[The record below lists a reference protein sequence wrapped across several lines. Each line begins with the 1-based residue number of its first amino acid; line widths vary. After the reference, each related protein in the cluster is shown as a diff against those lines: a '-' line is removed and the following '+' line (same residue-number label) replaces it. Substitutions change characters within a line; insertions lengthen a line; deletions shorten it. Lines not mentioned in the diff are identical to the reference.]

1 MNKSFHIWC
10 NYDMIDYEKMVKRPK
25 MRSGGFGV
33 EIKRDYYLD
42 QIRLREKNGMIK
54 VITGVRRCGKS
65 YLVFKLFM
73 KELLDRGIKKDHIID
88 IALDGIENEE
98 LRDPH
103 ALYKYVKS
111 RITTDD
117 QYYVLLDEIQF
128 VERFPEVLNS
138 FLRLDNVDIYVIGS
152 NSRFLS
158 SDIFTEFRGRGDEIR
173 VYPLSFAE
181 YVSGYDG
188 TEEDAW
194 NDYVTFGGLPRI
206 LSMKTDEQKGKYL
219 SDLFKETYLKDII
232 ERNHI
237 KNSAELEDLVNIL
250 ASAIGSL
257 TNPKKL
263 ENTFRTVMQSVISD
277 KTIKSYINCLQEAF
291 LIDVATR
298 YDIKGKRYINT
309 PAKIYFVDPGLR
321 NARLGFR
328 QIEETHLMENIIYN
342 ELRHRG
348 YSVDVGVVEIREP
361 DGDGK
366 RIRKQLEV
374 DFIAYKGNRKYYIQ
388 SAFSLPD
395 TEKKM
400 QEERPL
406 LNIGDSFKKI
416 VVVGDY
422 IKLKRDD
429 MGITTMGIREFLMKE
444 NSLDL

>member
-1 MNKSFHIWC
+1 M
-10 NYDMIDYEKMVKRPK
+10 
-25 MRSGGFGV
+25 
-33 EIKRDYYLD
+33 EIKRDYYLE

-65 YLVFKLFM
+65 YLLFKLFM
-73 KELLDRGIKKDHIID
+73 KELLDRGIRKDHIID

-103 ALYKYVKS
+103 VLYKHIKAK
-111 RITTDD
+111 ITDGE

-138 FLRLDNVDIYVIGS
+138 FLRLDNVDIYVTGS
-152 NSRFLS
+152 NSKFLS
-158 SDIFTEFRGRGDEIR
+158 SDILTEFRGRGDEIR

-181 YVSGYDG
+181 YISGYDG

-194 NDYVTFGGLPRI
+194 NDYMTFGGLPRI

-219 SDLFKETYLKDII
+219 SDLFKETYIKDII

-250 ASAIGSL
+250 ASVIGSL

-277 KTIKSYINCLQEAF
+277 KTIRSYIGYLQEAF
-291 LIDVATR
+291 LIDVAVR
-298 YDIKGKRYINT
+298 YDIKGKKYIST
-309 PAKIYFVDPGLR
+309 PVKIYFVDPGLR

-328 QIEETHLMENIIYN
+328 QIEETHLMENIIYI
-342 ELRHRG
+342 ELRRRG
-348 YSVDVGVVEIREP
+348 YSVDVGLIEIREF
-361 DGDGK
+361 DESGK
-366 RIRKQLEV
+366 RTHKQLEV
-374 DFIAYKGNRKYYIQ
+374 DFIAYKGNSKYYIQ

-395 TEKKM
+395 AEKKM

-406 LNIGDSFKKI
+406 LSIGDSFKKI
-416 VVVGDY
+416 VVVGNH

-429 MGITTMGIREFLMKE
+429 MGITTMGIREFLLKE
-444 NSLDL
+444 NSLEL

>member
-1 MNKSFHIWC
+1 M
-10 NYDMIDYEKMVKRPK
+10 
-25 MRSGGFGV
+25 
-33 EIKRDYYLD
+33 EIKREYYLE
-42 QIRLREKNGMIK
+42 QIRIRENNGMIK

-73 KELLDRGIKKDHIID
+73 KELRDRGISKDHIID

-103 ALYKYVKS
+103 ALYQYIRS
-111 RITTDD
+111 RITDD
-117 QYYVLLDEIQF
+117 EQYFILLDEIQF

-138 FLRLDNVDIYVIGS
+138 LLRMDNVDIYVTGS

-158 SDIFTEFRGRGDEIR
+158 SDILTEFRGRGDEIR

-181 YVSGYDG
+181 YVSAYEG

-194 NDYVTFGGLPRI
+194 NAYMTFGGLPRI
-206 LSMKTDEQKGKYL
+206 LSMKTDEQKAKYL

-232 ERNHI
+232 EHNNL
-237 KNSAELEDLVNIL
+237 KNSTEMEDLVNIL
-250 ASAIGSL
+250 ASAVGSL

-263 ENTFRTVMQSVISD
+263 ENTFRTVMQSGITD
-277 KTIKSYINCLQEAF
+277 KTIKMYIDYLREAF
-291 LIDVATR
+291 LIDIAIR
-298 YDIKGKRYINT
+298 YDIKGKKYIST
-309 PAKIYFVDPGLR
+309 PMKIYFADPGLR

-342 ELRHRG
+342 ELRRRG
-348 YSVDVGVVEIREP
+348 YSVDVGLIEVRETEES
-361 DGDGK
+361 GK
-366 RIRKQLEV
+366 RVRKQLEI
-374 DFIAYKGNRKYYIQ
+374 DFIAYKGNNKYYIQ
-388 SAFSLPD
+388 SAFALPD
-395 TEKKM
+395 AEKKM

-406 LNIGDSFKKI
+406 LSIGDSFKKI
-416 VVVGDY
+416 IVVGIH

-429 MGITTMGIREFLMKE
+429 MGITTMGIREFLLKE